1 MNTLDKWPERLNRS
15 SFQAFLNCTKE
26 RPVDDEITN
35 GRRLLRI
42 TPGNI
47 RNSHIYVREH
57 LDFFPADCIGPARRT
72 ANGNG
77 HSIELELDGLD
88 EVVATD
94 IGANAANGKPLQCL
108 WRDSRRGVARG
119 RVGEECLAG
128 DRSPRK

>member
-1 MNTLDKWPERLNRS
+1 M
-15 SFQAFLNCTKE
+15 KE
-26 RPVDDEITN
+26 RAVDDAISN

-47 RNSHIYVREH
+47 RNYHIYVREH
-57 LDFFPADCIGPARRT
+57 LDFFPADCIGPPRRT

-94 IGANAANGKPLQCL
+94 IGANAANGKP
-108 WRDSRRGVARG
+108 RGFFRG
-119 RVGEECLAG
+119 RQWVRRFFSHHRVAAG
-128 DRSPRK
+128 NGNAN